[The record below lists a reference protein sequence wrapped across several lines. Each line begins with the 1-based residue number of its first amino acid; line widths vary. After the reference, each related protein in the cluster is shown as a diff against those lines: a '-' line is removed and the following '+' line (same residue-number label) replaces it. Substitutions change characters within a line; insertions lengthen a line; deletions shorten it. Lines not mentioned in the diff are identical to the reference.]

1 MIVHY
6 SESPSDE
13 YIAINL
19 QADID
24 YIDYLQQKWDQ
35 GTYLSSNPVREA
47 PTRCQPS
54 EQDITILGNF
64 TTDWSQKF
72 IFSQGA
78 PKSIAEF
85 NFAFNFSPGV
95 KISLIWIKDTIY
107 ILVSAVYSFP

>member
-35 GTYLSSNPVREA
+35 GTYLSSNPVRET
-47 PTRCQPS
+47 PT
-54 EQDITILGNF
+54 EQDITILVDL
-64 TTDWSQKF
+64 TTDRSQKF
-72 IFSQGA
+72 IFSTSGA
-78 PKSIAEF
+78 QEHSQIQF
-85 NFAFNFSPGV
+85 R
-95 KISLIWIKDTIY
+95 Y
-107 ILVSAVYSFP
+107 FPRS